1 MIKVTGIIF
10 LSLAISVSANTG
22 FGELPSKKT
31 GNFKNNPPELVLV
44 KSHPKPVITNRMREA
59 GSNKF
64 GFEGG
69 RVIKINNVYHLF
81 TSEMTADPCW
91 VKMKLGYWQSKDKLN
106 WQRIST
112 IRESSGNFNG
122 QDTRAALWS
131 PLPVFD
137 EKENRWNLFYVA
149 YRSAPNEPERF
160 LLNHDGKIY
169 RAVSAKRGKDGIGG
183 PYTDVGIVMQPDAE
197 SQPWEGLQGVDS
209 FFPYKVG
216 NKWYAFYGSA
226 KTEEKPIKLWTAGL
240 ASAPALGGPWKRM
253 PQGNPTNIEDVFFEN
268 AIVHPL
274 KTGGYMLV
282 YDAASSEDAIGYSY
296 SEDGVNWQKGK
307 HLTIQSKKGEW
318 SKDVRTPLGLVEEGN
333 NRFTIFYTGFEQDP
347 EWDAFLAGKVVK
359 TCAIGYAEVELRP

>member
-1 MIKVTGIIF
+1 MI
-10 LSLAISVSANTG
+10 AISVSANNNCS
-22 FGELPSKKT
+22 ELLYKNK
-31 GNFKNNPPELVLV
+31 GNFGNDAPELVLI
-44 KSHPKPVITNRMREA
+44 KSYPKPVITNRMPEA

-81 TSEMTADPCW
+81 TSEMIADPCW

-149 YRSAPNEPERF
+149 YRSAPNEAERF
-160 LLNHDGKIY
+160 LLNHDGRIY
-169 RAVSAKRGKDGIGG
+169 RAVSAKKGQEGIGG
-183 PYTDVGIVMQPDAE
+183 PYKDVGIVMQPDAE

-226 KTEEKPIKLWTAGL
+226 KTEEKPIRLWTAGM
-240 ASAPALGGPWKRM
+240 ASAPGIGGPWKRM

-296 SEDGVNWQKGK
+296 SADGVNWQKGK

-333 NRFTIFYTGFEQDP
+333 NRFTIFYTGFEEDP
-347 EWDAFLAGKVVK
+347 EWEKFLEGKVVK
-359 TCAIGYAEVELRP
+359 TCAIGYAEVQLKP